1 MQTDPGQGVIL
12 PGIFVGESA
21 VFFAHHFGCPAEVD
35 LDVAHPEGKFA
46 LLAVI
51 KIVVKR
57 TFDGWKGYFVPWYFF
72 FSKQATFQA
81 FFANAENT
89 IFQMSP
95 EHQVYLID
103 VADIEKSVKIADIH
117 GCGRLFKSFPGGSFW
132 RGFPVFHE
140 ACRERPE
147 APAWLDGATAEQ
159 YLVFPNGQAAADD
172 LRIFIVDGMA
182 VITHMARAGVT
193 YGGALYDRVAALT
206 AEVHAGLHMCRMS
219 QVYPAHPLIAWA

>member
-1 MQTDPGQGVIL
+1 MQKNPGQGVIL
-12 PGIFVGESA
+12 PGIFVDESA

-35 LDVAHPEGKFA
+35 LDVTHPEGKFA

-57 TFDGWKGYFVPWYFF
+57 TFDGWKGYFVPRYFF
-72 FSKQATFQA
+72 FGKQATFQA
-81 FFANAENT
+81 FFANAEHA
-89 IFQMSP
+89 IFQMGP

-103 VADIEKSVKIADIH
+103 VADIEKGVKIADIH
-117 GCGRLFKSFPGGSFW
+117 GRGSLFKCLPGSGLR

-140 ACRERPE
+140 TCGQRPV
-147 APAWLDGATAEQ
+147 ASAWLDGATAEQ
-159 YLVFPNGQAAADD
+159 YLVFPDGQAAADD

-182 VITHMARAGVT
+182 VITHMASAGVT
-193 YGGALYDRVAALT
+193 FGGALYDRVAALT